1 MFLNFVQPVRIV
13 LSLLPSRRG
22 QMRKIVALRLPYV
35 SDNGVVKSITT
46 LETQAVVSA
55 GSGIVKADLEVLYGF
70 NGL

>member
-1 MFLNFVQPVRIV
+1 
-13 LSLLPSRRG
+13 
-22 QMRKIVALRLPYV
+22 MRKIVALRLPYV

-55 GSGIVKADLEVLYGF
+55 GSGIVEADLEVLYGF